1 MPKKNARKVASSGS
15 DGLKKWL
22 KKEIS
27 RIVADSIPAKEH
39 EETLNKAKGLLRALE
54 IAEKQ
59 L

>member
-1 MPKKNARKVASSGS
+1 MVLVGQKAYLQAGAGV
-15 DGLKKWL
+15 
-22 KKEIS
+22 
-27 RIVADSIPAKEH
+27 VADSEPVKEY